1 MALIRVLPDSLINQ
15 IAAGEVVERPASVV
29 KELVENSIDAGS
41 TGITCEIV
49 SGGLEAI
56 IISDNGVGMTPEDAK
71 MAWERHATSKI
82 SAGKDLF
89 AISTLGF
96 RGEALASIASVSI
109 AEMETRR
116 KDDVSGTHIKLKGG
130 VVSDVSDC
138 GCAPGTKISVFN
150 LFYNTPARR
159 KYMKNENTETRHII
173 ELFQGFSVSRPDVA
187 FKLISD
193 GKIVLDVSPDIL
205 QNRILAVFGKEIY
218 DNLIPVYYGGAGF
231 SINGFIGKPIISRS
245 NKKAQFIV
253 LNGRLIQ
260 SNIIAHAVKEAY
272 YSMLMHEKYPWF
284 LLNINVVP
292 EDVDVNV
299 HPRKLEVRFLKQNE
313 VYKSVYGSVET
324 ALNKKTLVPNIQSN
338 IDNATPLQMEF
349 REPAG
354 IKDFIEKENL
364 KDTFN
369 IVQKGRIAP
378 LRPISQIAN
387 SYILAEDDNGLII
400 IDQHAAHERV
410 MYEKILDSVK
420 KAKLVSQPVLAP
432 QPIDFGPA
440 EADVIRNNIDSL
452 KGIGIEV
459 EEFGGN
465 TFLVTSLPMDMVKND
480 PGEILRGLIDDISE
494 LKKSGGTIQSK
505 RDYLIHFAACR
516 SAVKFGQKLS
526 HEEQVGLIEELFKID
541 RKETC
546 PHGRPTMIRMT
557 YLELQKLFKRIV

>member
-1 MALIRVLPDSLINQ
+1 MALIRVLPESLINQ

-29 KELVENSIDAGS
+29 KELVENAIDAGS
-41 TGITCEIV
+41 TEITCEIV

-56 IISDNGVGMTPEDAK
+56 IVSDNGSGMLREDAK

-82 SAGKDLF
+82 ASGKDLF

-96 RGEALASIASVSI
+96 RGEALASIASVSMT
-109 AEMETRR
+109 EMETGR
-116 KDDVSGTHIKLKGG
+116 KDDVSGTFLKAKGG
-130 VVSDVSDC
+130 VIFDVSDC

-159 KYMKNENTETRHII
+159 KYMKNESTETRYII
-173 ELFQGFSVSRPDVA
+173 ELMQGFSISRPDIA

-193 GKIVLDVSPDIL
+193 GKVVLDVSSDISE
-205 QNRILAVFGKEIY
+205 NRILAIFGKEIY
-218 DNLIPVYYGGAGF
+218 DNLVPVYYGGTGF
-231 SINGFIGKPIISRS
+231 SINGFIGKPIVSRS
-245 NKKAQFIV
+245 NKKGQFIV

-272 YSMLMHEKYPWF
+272 YSMLMHEKFPWF
-284 LLNINVVP
+284 LLNIKVIP

-313 VYKSVYGSVET
+313 VYRSVYGCVES
-324 ALNKKTLVPNIQSN
+324 ALNKNILVPKVQIEADTA
-338 IDNATPLQMEF
+338 IPLQMEF
-349 REPAG
+349 REPGG
-354 IKDFIEKENL
+354 IKDFIE
-364 KDTFN
+364 
-369 IVQKGRIAP
+369 IMQKGRTSELKPVA
-378 LRPISQIAN
+378 QIAN
-387 SYILAEDDNGLII
+387 SYILAEDDNGLVI

-410 MYEKILDSVK
+410 MYEKILDTVK
-420 KAKLVSQPVLAP
+420 KSQLVSQAVLAP
-432 QPIDFGPA
+432 QPIDFGAA
-440 EADVIRNNIDSL
+440 EAEIIRSNLGSL
-452 KGIGIEV
+452 KEIGVEV

-465 TFLVTSLPMDMVKND
+465 TFLVTSLPADMVKND
-480 PGEILRGLIDDISE
+480 SGEILRGLIDDLSE
-494 LKKSGGTIQSK
+494 LKKSGGSMQSK

-526 HEEQVGLIEELFKID
+526 HEEQVALIDELFKID

-557 YLELQKLFKRIV
+557 YGELEKMFGRRL